1 MGRRPPFSTLNHACR
16 HRSSGFSSDMQG
28 DTMSSETKT
37 TPATAPGQPAA
48 ETRHGLSGEL
58 LFEIFCAVIFLG
70 MIGLVFYNAF
80 LRYVFGGSYPPSED
94 WARFLFIYITFFG
107 AIEAFYWK
115 KHIAVDMFVDMFS
128 GMTRKCIEI
137 LAILLTMGALGLL
150 LDGGIT
156 YVLQTIDT
164 NSVATNVNMAFINS
178 TLPIMAF
185 TAILICLRDLIA
197 IVRRPASS
205 FVKATEEEKIEQEIS
220 KEL

>member
-1 MGRRPPFSTLNHACR
+1 
-16 HRSSGFSSDMQG
+16 
-28 DTMSSETKT
+28 MSSETKT

-48 ETRHGLSGEL
+48 ENRHGLSGEL

-80 LRYVFGGSYPPSED
+80 LRYVFGGSYPPSEE

-128 GMTRKCIEI
+128 GMSRKCIEI

-197 IVRRPASS
+197 LVCRPASS